1 MSTKDSL
8 KLDIDI
14 AKIREEAVKNVE
26 ATILERVTKLAE
38 SEATSDYEIGTYI
51 REQTRTWI
59 RNNLHQLV
67 LTQLEQVDIKAK
79 VDLAVERAV
88 LDIVHN
94 QLKKIK
100 LF

>member
-38 SEATSDYEIGTYI
+38 SEVASD
-51 REQTRTWI
+51 
-59 RNNLHQLV
+59 
-67 LTQLEQVDIKAK
+67 
-79 VDLAVERAV
+79 
-88 LDIVHN
+88 
-94 QLKKIK
+94 
-100 LF
+100 